1 MTTITQDNV
10 MVNSIVSVT
19 KITAVNT
26 VMMAG
31 KQGGGMLRLNEA
43 QYAEVVKALEP
54 TAFYVT
60 RNSFYE
66 YMATCRPVRF
76 EWEDAFAEDRVP

>member
-1 MTTITQDNV
+1 MTTIAQDNV

-66 YMATCRPVRF
+66 YMASACPVEIGWDEVFVEGRG
-76 EWEDAFAEDRVP
+76 A